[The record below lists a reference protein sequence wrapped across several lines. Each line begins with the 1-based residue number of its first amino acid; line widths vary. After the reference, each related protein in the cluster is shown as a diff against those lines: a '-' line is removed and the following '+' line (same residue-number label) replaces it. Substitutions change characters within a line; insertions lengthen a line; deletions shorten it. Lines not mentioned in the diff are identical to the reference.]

1 MWHTPPHPPPPP
13 LGRSVSS
20 SIQSLP
26 LGLAVFSCTCLCCVQ
41 DANQSVPEALTKFG
55 THVKKKEHKLYGA
68 FAKDVD
74 MDKKST
80 KTTFDDS
87 DDE

>member
-1 MWHTPPHPPPPP
+1 M
-13 LGRSVSS
+13 
-20 SIQSLP
+20 
-26 LGLAVFSCTCLCCVQ
+26 
-41 DANQSVPEALTKFG
+41 PEALTKFG

>member
-1 MWHTPPHPPPPP
+1 MYQHSVYRR
-13 LGRSVSS
+13 RST
-20 SIQSLP
+20 
-26 LGLAVFSCTCLCCVQ
+26 TCVLVGVIRCQ
-41 DANQSVPEALTKFG
+41 DAKQVVPDALTKFG

-68 FAKDVD
+68 FSKDVD
-74 MDKKST
+74 MGAKST